1 MGENVEKFYDIHY
14 KKLMIIPI
22 LILLLSI
29 GFLTFNYINTGEII
43 QRDVELKGGIE
54 VTIDKPGLTS
64 TEVESILGTK
74 YEDFSVRELSD
85 FSSRKSLGVTIKIS
99 NVDED
104 ELKEFLSSEIG
115 FENSQYNTRIINAA
129 FSENFYKS
137 LIIVLII
144 SFILILDQINKWNF
158 FRIGPFFQFIVFILL
173 ISV

>member
-43 QRDVELKGGIE
+43 QRDIE

-129 FSENFYKS
+129 FAESFYKS

-144 SFILILDQINKWNF
+144 SFILMALT
-158 FRIGPFFQFIVFILL
+158 VL
-173 ISV
+173 ISFRTFIPSVAVIIAALIDII